1 MNESPV
7 KVRNAFNLACSG
19 ISHIYSREEASSI
32 VELAFR
38 RILNCSRIELYQKF
52 DTNLSNSQQTR
63 LNEIITELRNYRP
76 IQYIL
81 GETEFYGLLF
91 KVGPGILIPR
101 SETEELVDWIV
112 KDNNQNNSLRILD
125 IGTGSG
131 CIAVALAKNLP
142 VPIIEA
148 MDISESA
155 LKYASQNAA
164 SNNCLITILKQD
176 ILSGQNKTDPCYDL
190 IVSNPPYIPESDKIS
205 ILPNVLEY
213 EPHLALFVPDS
224 DPLLFYIKIMDF
236 ALLAGKPG
244 CKLYFEIH
252 EKYGKEIQELFEKK
266 GFEDILIRHDIH
278 GKDRMARGRI
288 PLIKVPPQEK
298 TIK

>member
-7 KVRNAFNLACSG
+7 KVRNAFNLAFSG
-19 ISHIYSREEASSI
+19 ISHIYPREEASSI

-38 RILNCSRIELYQKF
+38 SILNCSRIELYQRF

-63 LNEIITELRNYRP
+63 LSEIITELRNFRP
-76 IQYIL
+76 VQYIL
-81 GETEFYGLLF
+81 EETEFYGLLF

-131 CIAVALAKNLP
+131 CIAVALAKNLTTP
-142 VPIIEA
+142 LIDA
-148 MDISESA
+148 MDVSEPA
-155 LKYASQNAA
+155 LKYARQNAA
-164 SNNCLITILKQD
+164 SNNCRINFLKQD
-176 ILSGQNKTDPCYDL
+176 ILSGQNKTARCYDL
-190 IVSNPPYIPESDKIS
+190 IVSNPPYIPGSDKSS
-205 ILPNVLEY
+205 ILPNILEY
-213 EPHLALFVPDS
+213 EPHIALFVPDS

-244 CKLYFEIH
+244 CKVYFEIH
-252 EKYGKEIQELFEKK
+252 EKFGEKIQDLFEKK
-266 GFEDILIRHDIH
+266 GFEDIFIRQDIH

-288 PLIKVPPQEK
+288 PVNFKMNALSEA
-298 TIK
+298 